1 MPTDTTSGK
10 PAAFTAPATAAPAAA
25 LRPGPQP
32 NATPRP
38 APRLLVVDDEELITK
53 ALARYLGSRGY
64 EVETAGSGE
73 AALETLGRSQFS
85 LMICDVRMPGLSGLE
100 VVPRAR
106 QIDGD
111 LAIMMLTGVN
121 DAPTATGALATGAL
135 DYLLKP
141 VTPARFREA
150 LDRARERLSA
160 PSVPKARPLVRL
172 LVRDDTKAFL
182 LALDR
187 VDRIEADGNYV
198 RLHSAGKSFTVRMAI
213 GALASRLDC
222 DKFLRISRSAIV
234 RLDAIKELHPWFH
247 GDYHVVM
254 TDGARLTWTRR
265 YRAAA
270 MPELG
275 GSAS

>member
-1 MPTDTTSGK
+1 VRV
-10 PAAFTAPATAAPAAA
+10 
-25 LRPGPQP
+25 LI
-32 NATPRP
+32 
-38 APRLLVVDDEELITK
+38 VDDEEP
-53 ALARYLGSRGY
+53 ARRKIRRLL
-64 EVETAGSGE
+64 SGE
-73 AALETLGRSQFS
+73 ADVEIVGEATTGTEAIDAIRRLSPDLVFLDVQMPPPDGFGVVEALGRDRAP
-85 LMICDVRMPGLSGLE
+85 DVVFVTAFDEHALRAFE
-100 VVPRAR
+100 VR
-106 QIDGD
+106 
-111 LAIMMLTGVN
+111 
-121 DAPTATGALATGAL
+121 AL

-150 LDRARERLSA
+150 LDRARERLSTPA
-160 PSVPKARPLVRL
+160 TPKARPLARI

-182 LALDR
+182 LSLER

-198 RLHSAGKSFTVRMAI
+198 RLHSNGRSFMVRMAI
-213 GALASRLDC
+213 GAIAARLDA
-222 DKFLRISRSAIV
+222 DTFLRISRSAIV

-275 GSAS
+275 GSGAPGA

>member
-1 MPTDTTSGK
+1 VRV
-10 PAAFTAPATAAPAAA
+10 
-25 LRPGPQP
+25 LI
-32 NATPRP
+32 
-38 APRLLVVDDEELITK
+38 VDDEEP
-53 ALARYLGSRGY
+53 ARRKIRRLLSG
-64 EVETAGSGE
+64 ETDVEIVGE
-73 AALETLGRSQFS
+73 AATGTEAIEAIRRLTPDLVFLDVQIPPPNGFGIIDALGRDNAP
-85 LMICDVRMPGLSGLE
+85 DVIFVTAFDEHALRAFE
-100 VVPRAR
+100 VR
-106 QIDGD
+106 
-111 LAIMMLTGVN
+111 
-121 DAPTATGALATGAL
+121 AL

-150 LDRARERLSA
+150 LDRARERSAAPSSA
-160 PSVPKARPLVRL
+160 PARPKPLARI

-198 RLHSAGKSFTVRMAI
+198 RLHSNGRSFTVRMAI
-213 GALASRLDC
+213 GALAGRLDA
-222 DKFLRISRSAIV
+222 DQFLRISRSAIV

-270 MPELG
+270 TPELG
-275 GSAS
+275 GSRGT

>member
-1 MPTDTTSGK
+1 VRV
-10 PAAFTAPATAAPAAA
+10 
-25 LRPGPQP
+25 LI
-32 NATPRP
+32 
-38 APRLLVVDDEELITK
+38 VDDEEP
-53 ALARYLGSRGY
+53 ARRKIRRLL
-64 EVETAGSGE
+64 SGE
-73 AALETLGRSQFS
+73 SDVEIVGEATTGSEALDAIRRLSPDLVFLDVQMPPPNGFEVIERLGR
-85 LMICDVRMPGLSGLE
+85 D
-100 VVPRAR
+100 
-106 QIDGD
+106 
-111 LAIMMLTGVN
+111 
-121 DAPTATGALATGAL
+121 DAPDVIFVTAFDEHALRAFEVRAL

-141 VTPARFREA
+141 VTAARFREA
-150 LDRARERLSA
+150 LDRARDRRDNTHRPASTTSA
-160 PSVPKARPLVRL
+160 TPRPLARI

-187 VDRIEADGNYV
+187 VDRIEAEGNYV

-213 GALASRLDC
+213 GALANRLDS

>member
-1 MPTDTTSGK
+1 VRV
-10 PAAFTAPATAAPAAA
+10 
-25 LRPGPQP
+25 LI
-32 NATPRP
+32 
-38 APRLLVVDDEELITK
+38 VDDEEP
-53 ALARYLGSRGY
+53 ARRKIRRLL
-64 EVETAGSGE
+64 SGE
-73 AALETLGRSQFS
+73 TDVEIVGEATTGTEAIDAIRRLAPDLVFLDVQIPPPNGFGIIDALGRDNAP
-85 LMICDVRMPGLSGLE
+85 DVIFVTAFDEHALRAFE
-100 VVPRAR
+100 VR
-106 QIDGD
+106 
-111 LAIMMLTGVN
+111 
-121 DAPTATGALATGAL
+121 AL

-150 LDRARERLSA
+150 LDRARERSAA
-160 PSVPKARPLVRL
+160 PSAAAARSKPLARI

-198 RLHSAGKSFTVRMAI
+198 RLHSNGRSFTVRMAI
-213 GALASRLDC
+213 GALAG
-222 DKFLRISRSAIV
+222 

-275 GSAS
+275 GSGAS

>member
-1 MPTDTTSGK
+1 MRV
-10 PAAFTAPATAAPAAA
+10 
-25 LRPGPQP
+25 LI
-32 NATPRP
+32 
-38 APRLLVVDDEELITK
+38 VDDEEP
-53 ALARYLGSRGY
+53 ARRKIRRLLSG
-64 EVETAGSGE
+64 ETDVEIVGE
-73 AALETLGRSQFS
+73 AATGTEAIEAIRRLTPDLVFLDVQIPPPNGFGIIDALGRDNAP
-85 LMICDVRMPGLSGLE
+85 DVIFVTAFDEHALRAFE
-100 VVPRAR
+100 VR
-106 QIDGD
+106 
-111 LAIMMLTGVN
+111 
-121 DAPTATGALATGAL
+121 AL

-141 VTPARFREA
+141 VTPARLREA
-150 LDRARERLSA
+150 LDRARERLEQSA
-160 PSVPKARPLVRL
+160 APARPRPLARI

-198 RLHSAGKSFTVRMAI
+198 RLHSNGRSFTVRMAI
-213 GALASRLDC
+213 GALAGRLDA
-222 DKFLRISRSAIV
+222 DQFLRISRSAIV

-275 GSAS
+275 GSGIS

>member
-1 MPTDTTSGK
+1 VRVLS
-10 PAAFTAPATAAPAAA
+10 
-25 LRPGPQP
+25 
-32 NATPRP
+32 
-38 APRLLVVDDEELITK
+38 VDDEEP
-53 ALARYLGSRGY
+53 ARRKIRRLLSGETDV
-64 EVETAGSGE
+64 EVVGE
-73 AALETLGRSQFS
+73 AATGAEAIEAIRRLTPDLVFLDVQIPPPNGFGIIDALGRDNAP
-85 LMICDVRMPGLSGLE
+85 DVIFVTAFDEHALRAFE
-100 VVPRAR
+100 VR
-106 QIDGD
+106 
-111 LAIMMLTGVN
+111 
-121 DAPTATGALATGAL
+121 AL

-150 LDRARERLSA
+150 LDRARERFEQAPSSA
-160 PSVPKARPLVRL
+160 PARPKPLARI

-198 RLHSAGKSFTVRMAI
+198 RLHSNGRSFTVRMAI
-213 GALASRLDC
+213 GALAGRLDA
-222 DKFLRISRSAIV
+222 DQFLRISRSAIV

-275 GSAS
+275 GSGVS

>member
-1 MPTDTTSGK
+1 VRV
-10 PAAFTAPATAAPAAA
+10 
-25 LRPGPQP
+25 LI
-32 NATPRP
+32 
-38 APRLLVVDDEELITK
+38 VDDEEP
-53 ALARYLGSRGY
+53 ARRKIRRLLSG
-64 EVETAGSGE
+64 ETDVEIVGE
-73 AALETLGRSQFS
+73 AATGTEAIEAIRRLTPDLVFLDVQIPPPNGFGIIDALGRDNAP
-85 LMICDVRMPGLSGLE
+85 DVIFVTAFDEHALRAFE
-100 VVPRAR
+100 VR
-106 QIDGD
+106 
-111 LAIMMLTGVN
+111 
-121 DAPTATGALATGAL
+121 AL

-150 LDRARERLSA
+150 LDRARERFEQA
-160 PSVPKARPLVRL
+160 PSADPARPKPLARI

-198 RLHSAGKSFTVRMAI
+198 RLHSNGRSFTVRMAI
-213 GALASRLDC
+213 GALAGRLDA
-222 DKFLRISRSAIV
+222 DQFLRISRSAIV

-275 GSAS
+275 GSGVS

>member
-1 MPTDTTSGK
+1 MRV
-10 PAAFTAPATAAPAAA
+10 
-25 LRPGPQP
+25 LI
-32 NATPRP
+32 
-38 APRLLVVDDEELITK
+38 VDDEET
-53 ALARYLGSRGY
+53 ARRKIRRLL
-64 EVETAGSGE
+64 SGE
-73 AALETLGRSQFS
+73 RDVEIVGEATTGSEALDAIRRLSPDLVFLDVQMPPPNGFEVIERLGR
-85 LMICDVRMPGLSGLE
+85 D
-100 VVPRAR
+100 
-106 QIDGD
+106 
-111 LAIMMLTGVN
+111 
-121 DAPTATGALATGAL
+121 DAPDVIFVTAFDEHALRAFEVRAL

-141 VTPARFREA
+141 VTSARFREA
-150 LDRARERLSA
+150 LDRARERRDRTSSA
-160 PSVPKARPLVRL
+160 PRPLARI

-213 GALASRLDC
+213 GALVSRLDS

>member
-1 MPTDTTSGK
+1 VRV
-10 PAAFTAPATAAPAAA
+10 
-25 LRPGPQP
+25 LI
-32 NATPRP
+32 
-38 APRLLVVDDEELITK
+38 VDDEEP
-53 ALARYLGSRGY
+53 ARRKIRRLLSG
-64 EVETAGSGE
+64 ETDVEIVGE
-73 AALETLGRSQFS
+73 AATGTEAIDAIRRLTPDLVFLDVQIPPPNGFGIIDALGRDNAP
-85 LMICDVRMPGLSGLE
+85 DVIFVTAFDEHALRAFE
-100 VVPRAR
+100 VR
-106 QIDGD
+106 
-111 LAIMMLTGVN
+111 
-121 DAPTATGALATGAL
+121 AL

-141 VTPARFREA
+141 VTPARLREA
-150 LDRARERLSA
+150 LDRARERFEQSA
-160 PSVPKARPLVRL
+160 APARAKPLARI

-198 RLHSAGKSFTVRMAI
+198 RLHSNGRSFTVRMAI
-213 GALASRLDC
+213 GALAGRLDA
-222 DKFLRISRSAIV
+222 DQFLRISRSAIV

-275 GSAS
+275 GSGVS

>member
-1 MPTDTTSGK
+1 MRV
-10 PAAFTAPATAAPAAA
+10 
-25 LRPGPQP
+25 LI
-32 NATPRP
+32 
-38 APRLLVVDDEELITK
+38 VDDEEP
-53 ALARYLGSRGY
+53 ARRKIRRLLSG
-64 EVETAGSGE
+64 ETDVEIVGE
-73 AALETLGRSQFS
+73 AATGTEAIEAIRRLTPDLVFLDVQIPPPNGFGIIDALGRDNAP
-85 LMICDVRMPGLSGLE
+85 DVIFVTAFDEHALRAFE
-100 VVPRAR
+100 VR
-106 QIDGD
+106 
-111 LAIMMLTGVN
+111 
-121 DAPTATGALATGAL
+121 AL

-150 LDRARERLSA
+150 LDRARERSAAPSSA
-160 PSVPKARPLVRL
+160 PARPKPLARI

-198 RLHSAGKSFTVRMAI
+198 RLHSNGRSFTVRMAI
-213 GALASRLDC
+213 GALAGRLDA
-222 DKFLRISRSAIV
+222 DQFLRISRSAIV

-270 MPELG
+270 TPELG
-275 GSAS
+275 GSRGT

>member
-1 MPTDTTSGK
+1 MRV
-10 PAAFTAPATAAPAAA
+10 
-25 LRPGPQP
+25 LI
-32 NATPRP
+32 
-38 APRLLVVDDEELITK
+38 VDDEEP
-53 ALARYLGSRGY
+53 ARRKIRRLL
-64 EVETAGSGE
+64 SGE
-73 AALETLGRSQFS
+73 SDVEIVGEATTGTEALDAIRRLSPDLVFLDVQMPPPNGFEVIEQLGRHNRDSAP
-85 LMICDVRMPGLSGLE
+85 DVIFVTAFDEHALRAFE
-100 VVPRAR
+100 VR
-106 QIDGD
+106 
-111 LAIMMLTGVN
+111 
-121 DAPTATGALATGAL
+121 AL

-141 VTPARFREA
+141 VTSARFREA
-150 LDRARERLSA
+150 LDRARDRMHRPASA
-160 PSVPKARPLVRL
+160 TTAVSRPLARI

-213 GALASRLDC
+213 GALAGRLDG

-254 TDGARLTWTRR
+254 VDGARLTWTRR

>member
-1 MPTDTTSGK
+1 MRV
-10 PAAFTAPATAAPAAA
+10 
-25 LRPGPQP
+25 LI
-32 NATPRP
+32 
-38 APRLLVVDDEELITK
+38 VDDEEP
-53 ALARYLGSRGY
+53 ARRKIRRLLSG
-64 EVETAGSGE
+64 ETDVEIVGE
-73 AALETLGRSQFS
+73 AATGTEAIEAIRRLTPDLVFLDVQIPPPNGFGIIDALGRDNAP
-85 LMICDVRMPGLSGLE
+85 DVIFVTAFDEHALRAFE
-100 VVPRAR
+100 VR
-106 QIDGD
+106 
-111 LAIMMLTGVN
+111 
-121 DAPTATGALATGAL
+121 AL

-141 VTPARFREA
+141 VTPARLREA
-150 LDRARERLSA
+150 LDRARERLEQSA
-160 PSVPKARPLVRL
+160 APARPRPLARI

-198 RLHSAGKSFTVRMAI
+198 RLHSNGRSFTVRMAI
-213 GALASRLDC
+213 GALAGRLDA
-222 DKFLRISRSAIV
+222 DQFLRISRSAIV

-275 GSAS
+275 GSGAS

>member
-1 MPTDTTSGK
+1 VRV
-10 PAAFTAPATAAPAAA
+10 
-25 LRPGPQP
+25 LI
-32 NATPRP
+32 
-38 APRLLVVDDEELITK
+38 VDDEEP
-53 ALARYLGSRGY
+53 ARRKIRRLL
-64 EVETAGSGE
+64 SGE
-73 AALETLGRSQFS
+73 TDVEIVGEATTGTEAIDAIRRLSPDLVFLDVQMPPPDGFGVIEALGRDSAP
-85 LMICDVRMPGLSGLE
+85 DVVFVTAFDEHALRAFE
-100 VVPRAR
+100 VR
-106 QIDGD
+106 
-111 LAIMMLTGVN
+111 
-121 DAPTATGALATGAL
+121 AL

-141 VTPARFREA
+141 VTQARFREA
-150 LDRARERLSA
+150 LDRARERLST
-160 PSVPKARPLVRL
+160 PETPKSRPLVRI

-182 LALDR
+182 LALER

-198 RLHSAGKSFTVRMAI
+198 RLHSNGRSFAVRLGL
-213 GALASRLDC
+213 GALAARLDP

-275 GSAS
+275 GSGAP

>member
-1 MPTDTTSGK
+1 MRV
-10 PAAFTAPATAAPAAA
+10 
-25 LRPGPQP
+25 LI
-32 NATPRP
+32 
-38 APRLLVVDDEELITK
+38 VDDEEP
-53 ALARYLGSRGY
+53 ARRKIRRLL
-64 EVETAGSGE
+64 SGE
-73 AALETLGRSQFS
+73 TDVEIVGEATTGTEAIDAIRQLMPDLVFLDVQMPPPDGFGVIDALGRDNAP
-85 LMICDVRMPGLSGLE
+85 DVVFVTAFDEHALRAFE
-100 VVPRAR
+100 VR
-106 QIDGD
+106 
-111 LAIMMLTGVN
+111 
-121 DAPTATGALATGAL
+121 AL

-141 VTPARFREA
+141 VTPARLREA
-150 LDRARERLSA
+150 LDRARERLEQSA
-160 PSVPKARPLVRL
+160 APARPRPLARI

-198 RLHSAGKSFTVRMAI
+198 RLHSNGRSFTVRMAI
-213 GALASRLDC
+213 GALAGRLDA
-222 DKFLRISRSAIV
+222 DQFLRISRSAIV

-275 GSAS
+275 GSGIS

>member
-1 MPTDTTSGK
+1 VRV
-10 PAAFTAPATAAPAAA
+10 
-25 LRPGPQP
+25 LI
-32 NATPRP
+32 
-38 APRLLVVDDEELITK
+38 VDDEEP
-53 ALARYLGSRGY
+53 ARRKIRRLLSG
-64 EVETAGSGE
+64 EPDVEIVGE
-73 AALETLGRSQFS
+73 AATGTEAIDAIRRLTPDLVFLDVQIPPPNGFGIIDALGRDNAP
-85 LMICDVRMPGLSGLE
+85 DVIFVTAFDEHALRAFE
-100 VVPRAR
+100 VR
-106 QIDGD
+106 
-111 LAIMMLTGVN
+111 
-121 DAPTATGALATGAL
+121 AL

-150 LDRARERLSA
+150 LDRARERSA
-160 PSVPKARPLVRL
+160 APARAKPLARI

-198 RLHSAGKSFTVRMAI
+198 RLHSNGRSFTVRMAI
-213 GALASRLDC
+213 GALAGRLDA
-222 DKFLRISRSAIV
+222 DQFLRISRSAIV

-275 GSAS
+275 GSGVS

>member
-1 MPTDTTSGK
+1 MRV
-10 PAAFTAPATAAPAAA
+10 
-25 LRPGPQP
+25 LI
-32 NATPRP
+32 
-38 APRLLVVDDEELITK
+38 VDDEEP
-53 ALARYLGSRGY
+53 ARRKIRRLLSGETDV
-64 EVETAGSGE
+64 EVVGE
-73 AALETLGRSQFS
+73 AATGAEAIEAIRRLTPDLVFLDVQIPPPNGFGIIDALGRDNAP
-85 LMICDVRMPGLSGLE
+85 DVIFVTAFDEHALRAFE
-100 VVPRAR
+100 VR
-106 QIDGD
+106 
-111 LAIMMLTGVN
+111 
-121 DAPTATGALATGAL
+121 AL

-150 LDRARERLSA
+150 LDRARERFEQAPSSA
-160 PSVPKARPLVRL
+160 PARPKPLARI

-198 RLHSAGKSFTVRMAI
+198 RLHSNGRSFTVRMAI
-213 GALASRLDC
+213 GALAGRLDA
-222 DKFLRISRSAIV
+222 DQFLRISRSAIV

-275 GSAS
+275 GSGVS

>member
-1 MPTDTTSGK
+1 MRV
-10 PAAFTAPATAAPAAA
+10 
-25 LRPGPQP
+25 LI
-32 NATPRP
+32 
-38 APRLLVVDDEELITK
+38 VDDEEP
-53 ALARYLGSRGY
+53 ARRKIRRLLSGETDV
-64 EVETAGSGE
+64 EVVGE
-73 AALETLGRSQFS
+73 AATGNEALDAIRRLSPDLVFLDVQMPPPDGFGVIETLGRDSAP
-85 LMICDVRMPGLSGLE
+85 DVIFVTAFDEHALRAFE
-100 VVPRAR
+100 VR
-106 QIDGD
+106 
-111 LAIMMLTGVN
+111 
-121 DAPTATGALATGAL
+121 AL

-150 LDRARERLSA
+150 LDRARERLSTPA
-160 PSVPKARPLVRL
+160 TPKMRPLARI

-198 RLHSAGKSFTVRMAI
+198 RLHSNGQSFTVRMAI
-213 GALASRLDC
+213 GALATRLDT
-222 DKFLRISRSAIV
+222 DKFLRISRFAIV

-270 MPELG
+270 SPELG
-275 GSAS
+275 GTLDI